1 MAVSAGVA
9 AGAPVGRGDAAADP
23 ALRLAIA
30 EATGRATMF
39 LGAVS
44 GGPVA
49 LGLIATATDVGAA
62 FYAFGLLLLPT
73 LALWG
78 W

>member
-1 MAVSAGVA
+1 
-9 AGAPVGRGDAAADP
+9 
-23 ALRLAIA
+23 
-30 EATGRATMF
+30 MF

-49 LGLIATATDVGAA
+49 LGLITTATDVGAA

-73 LALWG
+73 LALWD